1 MKTEPIA
8 TNEQIDRWL
17 IRTHLKPEAQRVV
30 TAVFWGRYTVE
41 DAAKELRGIAFMLA
55 AKCKVDP
62 TLADDVAISAV
73 DEEMQRQELEHEAT
87 LEALTQAAFIALR
100 DGADFAQARRVVA
113 AEAAQRPLAP
123 PLPILTAAIE
133 AAAQQARRAE
143 YWWKTRETAE

>member
-1 MKTEPIA
+1 VKPEPIA
-8 TNEQIDRWL
+8 TNDQIDRWL

-41 DAAKELRGIAFMLA
+41 DATRELRGIAFMLA
-55 AKCKVDP
+55 GKCKVEP
-62 TLADDVAISAV
+62 ALADDVAISAV
-73 DEEMQRQELEHEAT
+73 DEEMQRQEAEHQAT
-87 LEALTQAAFIALR
+87 LEYLAQAAFIAIR
-100 DGADFAQARRVVA
+100 DGADLAKARRVVA

-143 YWWKTRETAE
+143 YWWKTRERAE